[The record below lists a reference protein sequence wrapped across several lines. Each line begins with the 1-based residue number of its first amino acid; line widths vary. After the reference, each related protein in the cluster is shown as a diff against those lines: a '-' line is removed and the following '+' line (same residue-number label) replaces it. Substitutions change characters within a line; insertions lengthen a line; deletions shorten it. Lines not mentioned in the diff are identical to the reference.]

1 MKQKKNKIL
10 FFIITCL
17 LLNNNALLLAQTP
30 SNDYNWQLQWE
41 DEFNDSTLPKWWK
54 SNLSDHNG
62 EPQLYI
68 DDNISVSNGN
78 RVIEINNND
87 TVFNNVTKHYTSG
100 LIKSRKNY
108 HTKFGYIEGRIKLPY
123 KRGLWPAFWT
133 WRGDMQNYSN
143 DAEIDIFEMIGE
155 KYPVNSITTNVHT
168 CYRNVETYPNAN
180 DDPCKKLNMFQLN
193 TFLNFSYTDW
203 HTYAVEWNAD
213 KITWYLDGTSF
224 RTIINDN
231 LNNNINTVNSI
242 IDSAQIILNVAVWKD
257 DYGIYLSPTYPPFQ
271 EYMYVDYVKVYQ
283 LTCDKDAVVN
293 EISNYNT
300 FNYGVKKSISLSGVS
315 SLVSG
320 QNVSL
325 RATDFIEL
333 KNGFEV
339 PLGAELYLDINT
351 CE

>member
-78 RVIEINNND
+78 LVIEINNND

-133 WRGDMQNYSN
+133 WRGDTQNYSN
-143 DAEIDIFEMIGE
+143 D
-155 KYPVNSITTNVHT
+155 
-168 CYRNVETYPNAN
+168 
-180 DDPCKKLNMFQLN
+180 
-193 TFLNFSYTDW
+193 
-203 HTYAVEWNAD
+203 
-213 KITWYLDGTSF
+213 
-224 RTIINDN
+224 
-231 LNNNINTVNSI
+231 
-242 IDSAQIILNVAVWKD
+242 
-257 DYGIYLSPTYPPFQ
+257 
-271 EYMYVDYVKVYQ
+271 
-283 LTCDKDAVVN
+283 
-293 EISNYNT
+293 
-300 FNYGVKKSISLSGVS
+300 
-315 SLVSG
+315 
-320 QNVSL
+320 
-325 RATDFIEL
+325 
-333 KNGFEV
+333 
-339 PLGAELYLDINT
+339 
-351 CE
+351 

>member
-30 SNDYNWQLQWE
+30 NNDYNWQLQWE

-78 RVIEINNND
+78 LVIEINNND

-133 WRGDMQNYSN
+133 WRGDTQNYSN
-143 DAEIDIFEMIGE
+143 DAEIDIFEMLGG
-155 KYPVNSITTNVHT
+155 KCPSNTITTNIHT
-168 CYRNVETYPNAN
+168 CYFSGICDENHYEELTLPNF
-180 DDPCKKLNMFQLN
+180 D
-193 TFLNFSYTDW
+193 YEDW
-203 HTYAVEWNAD
+203 HTYSVEWD
-213 KITWYLDGTSF
+213 SLKISWYLDNKLI
-224 RTIINDN
+224 R
-231 LNNNINTVNSI
+231 NIANKELDYSGNRI
-242 IDSAQIILNVAVWKD
+242 IDSVQILINIAINSVDNGV
-257 DYGIYLSPTYPPFQ
+257 YYPTNYPFFQ